1 MTMPNKITK
10 TSKNINCLE
19 GVKCPKCGQED
30 LFKIAANVIVEVSDD
45 GTEDHVGDHEW
56 DEQAFCQCCECHH
69 AGKLADFTIE
79 NWGKKPKKA
88 KTSPTLITL
97 YKAVRKA
104 QDKFYMAQ
112 SGDSGD
118 EEHDA
123 AMDLHAS
130 VDAFDA
136 AYLRLFDAAQDAHS
150 QLLQASRMFQNDKEF
165 QDALNNLGGVLGY
178 Y

>member
-1 MTMPNKITK
+1 M
-10 TSKNINCLE
+10 
-19 GVKCPKCGQED
+19 
-30 LFKIAANVIVEVSDD
+30 
-45 GTEDHVGDHEW
+45 
-56 DEQAFCQCCECHH
+56 
-69 AGKLADFTIE
+69 
-79 NWGKKPKKA
+79 
-88 KTSPTLITL
+88 
-97 YKAVRKA
+97 RKA

-165 QDALNNLGGVLGY
+165 QDALNSLGGVLGY